1 MLEFMMKKG
10 ILGLEDKENLTD
22 DMVVV
27 EDCSKYDESLS
38 YYDIVFFKSKKDE
51 LLKLYEEMQP
61 ENALHVKKIIDNKD
75 GYKVIYSAITRMY
88 ATSITDF
95 LYDYFENDLDAIF
108 NQFGYDSEESQ
119 TEEYVAE
126 QPFEELETYNDLKE
140 SNQRNT
146 EYDVTPVVPVV
157 EEIPEPKQ
165 EIPTEEESTDVFS
178 REDVENITEMIREV
192 DPQANTKLL
201 DSLINMYDIGEE
213 QFVTKKLLGLLE
225 DLQARGL
232 IE

>member
-27 EDCSKYDESLS
+27 EDCGEYDEALS
-38 YYDIVFFKSKKDE
+38 YYNIVFFKSKRDDM
-51 LLKLYEEMQP
+51 LKLYEDIQP

-75 GYKVIYSAITRMY
+75 GYKVIYSAVTRMY
-88 ATSITDF
+88 STSITDF
-95 LYDYFENDLDAIF
+95 LYDYFDNDLDAIF

-119 TEEYVAE
+119 TEEYNTE
-126 QPFEELETYNDLKE
+126 QPFEEPESYNDLKE
-140 SNQRNT
+140 SSQRNT
-146 EYDVTPVVPVV
+146 EYDVTPVVQKP

-165 EIPTEEESTDVFS
+165 EIHKEESTDVFS
-178 REDVENITEMIREV
+178 RKDVEDISAMIREV
-192 DPQANTKLL
+192 DSDANTKLL
-201 DSLINMYDIGEE
+201 DSLLNMYDAGEE
-213 QFVTKKLLGLLE
+213 QFVTNKLLGLLE
-225 DLQARGL
+225 SLQEKGL